1 MMNLLLTLRNK
12 LGLAPRPA
20 LNSLPSVVE
29 FTAKQ
34 SAYVSQV
41 TLFGYIKTRAGTSW
55 PKLFENDTY
64 LISLRT
70 ARSHFFAACVSDLSL
85 FFAARMFIEGQLSAR
100 QAEELAVE
108 IAQQVLI
115 TPDIDGHED
124 IDPDAFR
131 DIVNRTRQRAL
142 VMKWEEAAT
151 TALAFH
157 SSAEAFMRWAPVTD
171 EFKASDEEI
180 MRNSLHL
187 RWIGIRRDIKET
199 LQIEPI
205 KADLQLPPTG

>member
-85 FFAARMFIEGQLSAR
+85 FFAARMFLEGQLSAR

-205 KADLQLPPTG
+205 KADLQLTSTG